1 MLISNIN
8 KEKIAIFSIIAN
20 VILAGSKIAIGFISK
35 SNAVLAEGIHSFM
48 DIFASLISYLGIKI
62 AQKPEDKKHPYGHY
76 KFEVLAGFLITLV
89 LLGTGFGIIYE
100 GYQKI
105 LNPSSIK
112 IPILVFG
119 VMIIS
124 VIVNEL
130 MCRLKIHFGKRESSV
145 ALLSDG
151 IHSRVDVFTSLAVF
165 IGLIFNKYW
174 IYTDS
179 LLAILIGL
187 YIIKESFSIGREAI
201 DSLLDVAASPEIE
214 EKIKE
219 IVKNQNIEL
228 SILKTQKKGSAITA
242 NLEIN
247 LPKNLSIEE
256 ATKISEQL
264 KEKLMAEIKNL
275 VYVAIQIK
283 SHDAGIEFYKS
294 AFGWGK
300 GFGWQ
305 RRGRLKNKLE
315 AAKGAG
321 PGGFCVCPQCGYK
334 VSHQR
339 GVPCS
344 EMFCPY
350 CQIPL
355 KRGDLEK

>member
-1 MLISNIN
+1 MSIFNST
-8 KEKIAIFSIIAN
+8 KEKIAAFSVLAN
-20 VILAGSKIAIGFISK
+20 IVLAGGKIFVGFISN
-35 SNAVLAEGIHSFM
+35 SSAVLAEGIHSFM
-48 DIFASLISYLGIKI
+48 DIFSSAVGYLGIRV
-62 AQKPEDKKHPYGHY
+62 AQKPEDQKHPYGHY
-76 KFEVLAGFLITLV
+76 KFEVLAGFFITLILLITGL
-89 LLGTGFGIIYE
+89 GIIYE
-100 GYQKI
+100 AYQKFLSPALIKLPLLAFGIMLISAI
-105 LNPSSIK
+105 L
-112 IPILVFG
+112 
-119 VMIIS
+119 
-124 VIVNEL
+124 NEL
-130 MCRLKIHFGKRESSV
+130 MARLKIHFGKKESSV

-151 IHSRVDVFTSLAVF
+151 VHSRADVFASLAVF
-165 IGLIFNKYW
+165 FGLILNKYW
-174 IYTDS
+174 LYTDS

-187 YIIKESFSIGREAI
+187 YIIKESFSIGKEAV
-201 DSLLDVAASPEIE
+201 DSLLDTAASPEIE
-214 EKIKE
+214 NKIKE
-219 IVKNQNIEL
+219 IVAAQNIEM
-228 SILKTQKKGSAITA
+228 SNLKTQKKGSALTA

-247 LPKNLSIEE
+247 LPKNLSVEE

-283 SHDAGIEFYKS
+283 SHEAGIEFYKP

-305 RRGRLKNKLE
+305 RRGRFQNKLE

-344 EMFCPY
+344 EMLCPY

-355 KRGDLEK
+355 ERGDLEK